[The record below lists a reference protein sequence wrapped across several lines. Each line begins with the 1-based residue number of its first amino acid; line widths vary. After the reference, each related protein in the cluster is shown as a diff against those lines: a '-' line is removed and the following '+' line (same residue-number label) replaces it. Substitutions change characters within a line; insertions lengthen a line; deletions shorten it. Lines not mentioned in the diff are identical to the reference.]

1 MANIQYIG
9 ARYVPKFFDNPDDH
23 SNDWKA
29 GIAYEPLTVVTYQDD
44 SYTSKKPV
52 PGNIGNPADNSDYW
66 VKTMN
71 FSGAIEGLQEEIS
84 DIKNGQINDDV
95 LELDKLT
102 PETINK
108 LVDNSKIIFMPVG
121 DTGGNCTVIITK
133 PLNKVVMLDTGY
145 TDVYTDIKRLLAA
158 NGVTHVDYF
167 LLSHPH
173 RDHFGNLPSL
183 ISDHFIDMNTVVYI
197 PIQAAGASSWNT
209 LLAEVIADLGSI
221 PYQNYSSD
229 EKLEVDKFTF
239 EFFNCDAE
247 DYAYYESE
255 GVTDANVYCVC
266 TYVNCNEFS
275 LLMTGDCTAQGLSY
289 NAGKFRKVDILQIP
303 HHGYRSGQADLY
315 LYLATD
321 PAYGVVFMPKSYY
334 DSVDDY
340 LRSSTRLQYF
350 TSLGHPFYMMG
361 MGPVY
366 AGVSENDF
374 TLISSAK
381 NIPANA
387 VETVPLYVDTSYT
400 GDSDG
405 YGSRPFKTLSQA
417 LSFAASI
424 KNANQ
429 VTINIVGDYNQPT
442 EEIVIRNMPCILD
455 IKGEDAVTKKVI
467 LKSASIQ
474 NSFVILEQIHFTDVS
489 TDPTIAIGLHS
500 YVKVQ
505 NCVIDGDKT
514 GASSVPNGVHVQ
526 ASGGSWVEITDT
538 EISNARACI
547 LLREG
552 GNANIYTMS
561 GTGNEHLIGGANGG
575 VVIGGAITA
584 AYSGT
589 MLVSTLS
596 GRKAV
601 MAAQFDKTGFNTTGP
616 YCIYTGV
623 SDGTTTVTDTLN
635 LRNMI
640 QNYESIIRIMS
651 PTGAIYQINRKGG
664 ASWST
669 PELVQTATDSSVD
682 TDFAVSMSGNNLS
695 VTYKKYV
702 KVIVF

>member
-9 ARYVPKFFDNPDDH
+9 ARYVPKFYKNPDDE
-23 SNDWKA
+23 SNNWKA
-29 GIAYEPLTVVTYQDD
+29 GVSYEPLTVVTYQDN
-44 SYTSKKPV
+44 SYTSRQPV
-52 PGNIGNPADNSDYW
+52 PATVGDPADNSEYW
-66 VKTMN
+66 VITAN
-71 FSGAIEGLQEEIS
+71 YSAAIEGLQEEVS
-84 DIKNGQINDDV
+84 DIKNGQINDSV
-95 LELDKLT
+95 LELEKLT
-102 PETINK
+102 PETVNK

-121 DTGGNCTVIITK
+121 ETGGNCTVIITK
-133 PLNKVVMLDTGY
+133 PLNKVVMLDTGDTDIY
-145 TDVYTDIKRLLAA
+145 TNIKRLLTE
-158 NGVTHVDYF
+158 NDITHVDYF

-183 ISDHFIDMNTVVYI
+183 ISDHFIDVNTVVYL
-197 PIQAAGASSWNT
+197 PIQASGASGWNT
-209 LLAEVIADLGSI
+209 LLAEVVSDLGSI

-229 EKLEVDKFTF
+229 LILEVDKFTF

-255 GVTDANVYCVC
+255 GVTDGNVYCVC
-266 TYVNCNEFS
+266 TYVNCNEFT
-275 LLMTGDCTAQGLSY
+275 LLMTGDCTGQGISH

-303 HHGYRSGQADLY
+303 HHGYRSGQSDMY

-334 DSVDDY
+334 ESVDDY

-374 TLISSAK
+374 TLISSSK

-387 VETVPLYVDTSYT
+387 VENVPLYVDASYT

-417 LSFAASI
+417 LAFAATI
-424 KNANQ
+424 KNADQ
-429 VTINIVGDYNQPT
+429 VIINIVGSYDQST
-442 EEIVIRNMPCILD
+442 EEIVIRNMPCRLD
-455 IKGEDAVTKKVI
+455 IKGENAVTKKVI
-467 LKSASIQ
+467 LKSASIY
-474 NSFVILEQIHFTDVS
+474 NSFVTLEHIHFTDVS
-489 TDPTIAIGLHS
+489 TDPTITISSQS
-500 YVKVQ
+500 YVKLV
-505 NCVIDGDKT
+505 NCVIDGNKS

-526 ASGGSWVEITDT
+526 AANGSWTEITDT

-601 MAAQFDKTGFNTTGP
+601 MSAQFDKTGFNTTGP

-651 PTGAIYQINRKGG
+651 PTGAIYQINRLGG
-664 ASWST
+664 SSWST

-682 TDFAVSMSGNNLS
+682 TDFAVSMSGNNL
-695 VTYKKYV
+695 TLIYKKYA
-702 KVIVF
+702 KIIVF